1 MAVSAET
8 SAGQV
13 LTSAYVNNNINGGLV
28 YVKEQTIGTTVSS
41 VTVANAFN
49 STYSDYRVTIS
60 GVSCSTA
67 DLDIRVKFEAALSTY
82 SWAGQYQAYTSPTVL
97 TGTGSSANNTGIAV
111 AASQTSGNFSTA
123 FDVQRPALA
132 SFTVVTG
139 TSANATYRT
148 TYSGIMATATAY
160 TDLIINISGAAT
172 MTGGIIT
179 VYGYRKA

>member
-1 MAVSAET
+1 MAEQT
-8 SAGQV
+8 FTAGQI
-13 LTSAYVNNNINGGLV
+13 LTAAQMTTLQTNIGLSFV
-28 YVKEQTIGTTVSS
+28 TTATIGTAVST

-49 STYSDYRVTIS
+49 STYSDYRVTLS
-60 GVSCSTA
+60 GVSCSIA

-82 SWAGQYQAYTSPTVL
+82 SWAGQFQAYTAPTVV

-111 AASQTSGNFSTA
+111 AASQTSGNLSYA

-139 TSANATYRT
+139 TAANATYRT

-160 TDLIINISGAAT
+160 TDLIVNISGAGT
-172 MTGGIIT
+172 MTGGTIT
-179 VYGYRKA
+179 VFGYRK

>member
-1 MAVSAET
+1 MAEQT
-8 SAGQV
+8 FTAGQV
-13 LTSAYVNNNINGGLV
+13 LTADQMTTLQTNIGLSFVKTQTVGSA
-28 YVKEQTIGTTVSS
+28 VSS
-41 VTVANAFN
+41 VTLTDAFN

-60 GVSCSTA
+60 GVSCSLA

-111 AASQTSGNFSTA
+111 AASQTSGNFSCA

-139 TSANATYRT
+139 TAANATYRT

-160 TDLIINISGAAT
+160 TSLIINVSAGT
-172 MTGGIIT
+172 MTGGTIT
-179 VYGYRKA
+179 VFGYRK